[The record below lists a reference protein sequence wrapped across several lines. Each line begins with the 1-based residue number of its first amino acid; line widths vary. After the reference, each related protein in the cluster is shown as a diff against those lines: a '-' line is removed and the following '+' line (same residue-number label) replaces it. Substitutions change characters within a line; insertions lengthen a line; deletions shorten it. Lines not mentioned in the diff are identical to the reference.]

1 MTRSKAINNIK
12 VNYLIGSQG
21 VTLTRYLGSGYPN
34 TLLAGSTSD
43 STVLDNLSINGLLA
57 QYVQKAGRLPFGYP
71 TGLLAKI
78 AHTFL
83 SQVILHSKLDIK
95 QKLGTDNRVFL
106 QSVLNFLCVSDVEFI
121 LCIGYLFCPYPH
133 RSKAFNILVSIQ
145 SAFNIGTDIFVVCI
159 SGYRIVP
166 TFIGGFIEG

>member
-1 MTRSKAINNIK
+1 M
-12 VNYLIGSQG
+12 
-21 VTLTRYLGSGYPN
+21 YLGVGCPN
-34 TLLAGSTSD
+34 TLLVESTSD

-83 SQVILHSKLDIK
+83 SQVILNSKLNIK
-95 QKLGTDNRVFL
+95 QKISTDNRVFL

-121 LCIGYLFCPYPH
+121 LCIGYFFCPYPH
-133 RSKAFNILVSIQ
+133 KSKAFNIPISIQ
-145 SAFNIGTDIFVVCI
+145 SAFNISADIFVVCI
-159 SGYRIVP
+159 SGNRIVP
-166 TFIGGFIEG
+166 TFGGCFIKS

>member
-1 MTRSKAINNIK
+1 M
-12 VNYLIGSQG
+12 
-21 VTLTRYLGSGYPN
+21 RYLWNVSIN
-34 TLLAGSTSD
+34 TLLAESTSD

-83 SQVILHSKLDIK
+83 SQVILNSKLNIK
-95 QKLGTDNRVFL
+95 QKISTDNRVFL

-121 LCIGYLFCPYPH
+121 PCIGYFFCPYPH
-133 RSKAFNILVSIQ
+133 RCRSLNILVSIQ
-145 SAFNIGTDIFVVCI
+145 SAFNISADIFVVCI
-159 SGYRIVP
+159 SGNRIVP
-166 TFIGGFIEG
+166 TFGGCFIKS